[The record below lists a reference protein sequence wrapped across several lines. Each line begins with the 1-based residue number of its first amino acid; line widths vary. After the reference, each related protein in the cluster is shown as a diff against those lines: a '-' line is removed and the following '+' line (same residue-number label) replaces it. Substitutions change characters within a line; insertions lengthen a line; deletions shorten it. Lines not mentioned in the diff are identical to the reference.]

1 MVWDNWTL
9 CLDALVFAALSG
21 PIAVLLT
28 PLAHASALALNIV
41 AALLAAA
48 PIVARAVHAVVV
60 PQAATQGARG
70 YMSVAPPFILVS
82 AHPWSRDHGA
92 MVPRHGPVRGTMAW
106 CGVPR
111 VATGRRVA
119 FEGRLAIVPL
129 RHLPGRGG

>member
-28 PLAHASALALNIV
+28 PLAHASAPALNIV

-70 YMSVAPPFILVS
+70 YMSVAPPFI
-82 AHPWSRDHGA
+82 RDSVIDVCRTH
-92 MVPRHGPVRGTMAW
+92 
-106 CGVPR
+106 
-111 VATGRRVA
+111 
-119 FEGRLAIVPL
+119 
-129 RHLPGRGG
+129 